1 MRIIIFKFGAFPDQV
16 AKLAHIAHRWI
27 LAVPANDLKKAVVKA
42 LDYEEAVE
50 LYKVT
55 NNIVEGGNTFS
66 LVHFTAAPDFE
77 DKVVDT
83 VYKVLNQ
90 VYQADEIKQTEV

>member
-1 MRIIIFKFGAFPDQV
+1 M

-27 LAVPANDLKKAVVKA
+27 LAVPVNDLKKAVVKA

-55 NNIVEGGNTFS
+55 NNIVEGGHTFS
-66 LVHFTAAPDFE
+66 LVHFTDTPGFE
-77 DKVVDT
+77 NKVVDT
-83 VYKVLNQ
+83 VYKILSQ
-90 VYQADEIKQTEV
+90 VYQADEMKQTEV